1 MRIIIKFLLF
11 LIIFI
16 PLVAYGQKPSG
27 RNSKQKDITR
37 AGARASGASEL
48 LTEIRGNLNKI
59 PAYMLKKARV
69 IAVFSAR
76 PRFGEY
82 SGDEDGVGLAIA
94 RDTKTN
100 RWSAPIFFTVK
111 GGSIRDLADRKNI
124 SAQMNDKETSLV
136 FLGMN
141 DRLINS
147 FLTEQIVL
155 GADEVCLPGT
165 FAQLNPDEFVAYS
178 VGLMCYIYARKL
190 IIGASL
196 EETTIRQDNKLN
208 EAIYEEKKLDRF
220 LPVADYMP
228 KEILAFT
235 EAIELFC
242 QQSHRY

>member
-1 MRIIIKFLLF
+1 MRVIIRLLLLSIL
-11 LIIFI
+11 LIPF
-16 PLVAYGQKPSG
+16 VAYGQKPSG
-27 RNSKQKDITR
+27 RDIKQKEIAR
-37 AGARASGASEL
+37 AGARSSGASEL
-48 LTEIRGNLNKI
+48 ITEIRSNLNKI

-111 GGSIRDLADRKNI
+111 GGSIRDLTDRRNI
-124 SAQMNDKETSLV
+124 SAQMGDKETSLI

-147 FLTEQIVL
+147 FLTDQIVL

-165 FAQLNPDEFVAYS
+165 FASLNPDEFVAYS
-178 VGLMCYIYARKL
+178 VGLMCYIYGRKL

-196 EETTIRQDNKLN
+196 EDTIIRQDNKLN

-242 QQSHRY
+242 QQNHRY